1 MCCLASFTHNTQSR
15 TVPSPSQANSR
26 KLGAPTCG
34 QQIDRQG
41 ALACC
46 PPCTLEPA
54 TALSE
59 KARPLCAPVLASTN
73 GVLALVRVCVD
84 RNLLLVE
91 SPIDNTGTP
100 EFQPSED
107 VGSIS
112 TSRTLTLTSGP
123 GGCLWQSRC
132 PGSAECEASRHPHQM
147 AWMTGRG
154 GW

>member
-15 TVPSPSQANSR
+15 TVLSPSQANSR

-46 PPCTLEPA
+46 PPCTLELA

-73 GVLALVRVCVD
+73 GVLALVRVCVA

-91 SPIDNTGTP
+91 SPIETIP
-100 EFQPSED
+100 ERLSFNRPKTLVPSPQAGRWQAGRAGAF
-107 VGSIS
+107 GSPLALA
-112 TSRTLTLTSGP
+112 R
-123 GGCLWQSRC
+123 QHARRR
-132 PGSAECEASRHPHQM
+132 APHTR
-147 AWMTGRG
+147 WRG
-154 GW
+154 